1 MIQNLLF
8 VDHHMKYVNKII
20 RVIGGIYRERSFQI
34 ATVTLIV
41 IFLSS
46 ASVYI
51 FESST
56 EDSNIHSLWD
66 AIWWAVVTMGTVGYG
81 DKYPITPCGRIV
93 GLLLIFAGVGLMSL
107 FTATIAS
114 IFVERKIKEG
124 KGLERIKDRDHVVI
138 CGWNQHTEEVLQGLT
153 TYGTMVD
160 TPIILINELPVD
172 DVDALKLKY
181 HSYHLKFLRGNYVH
195 EDVLL
200 RANISKAKFAMIMAD
215 ISGSHARERTDE
227 RTTLAA
233 LTIKSIAPHV
243 KTITELLDSENRQH
257 LKRANVDEIIV
268 RGEHVGSL
276 LAAAVNSP
284 GIPKIFSNMLSLGDA
299 NKIWRAEI
307 PRNFIGR
314 TFKELA
320 IYYRE
325 KQQAILIGILKEKPA
340 MKLEDLLSDNTSVI
354 DTFIKEKIKE
364 SKKDFLYNK
373 DETQVNINPEDGYII
388 GVDEFSVVLSKIMPR
403 KIV

>member
-1 MIQNLLF
+1 MTNF
-8 VDHHMKYVNKII
+8 MKII
-20 RVIGGIYRERSFQI
+20 RFIGGLYRERSIQV
-34 ATVTLIV
+34 ATVTLSV
-41 IFLSS
+41 ILLSS
-46 ASVYI
+46 AGVYI
-51 FESST
+51 FERSA

-81 DKYPITPCGRIV
+81 DKYPITTAGRTV

-124 KGLERIKDRDHVVI
+124 KGLERIKDRDHIVI

-181 HSYHLKFLRGNYVH
+181 HIYHLRFLRGNYVH

-215 ISGSHARERTDE
+215 ISGNHARERTDE

-243 KTITELLDSENRQH
+243 KTITELLDGENRQH
-257 LKRANVDEIIV
+257 LRRANVDDIIV
-268 RGEHVGSL
+268 RGEHVGAL

-284 GIPKIFSNMLSLGDA
+284 GIPKIFSSMLSMGDS
-299 NKIWRAEI
+299 NKIWRADI
-307 PRNFIGR
+307 PRNFVGR
-314 TFKELA
+314 TFKELSVF
-320 IYYRE
+320 YRE
-325 KQQAILIGILKEKPA
+325 KQQAILIGILKEKRE

-354 DTFIKEKIKE
+354 DTFIKEKIRE

-373 DETQVNINPEDGYII
+373 DERQVHINPDDSYII
-388 GVDEFSVVLSKIMPR
+388 GVDEFAVVLSSVIPK